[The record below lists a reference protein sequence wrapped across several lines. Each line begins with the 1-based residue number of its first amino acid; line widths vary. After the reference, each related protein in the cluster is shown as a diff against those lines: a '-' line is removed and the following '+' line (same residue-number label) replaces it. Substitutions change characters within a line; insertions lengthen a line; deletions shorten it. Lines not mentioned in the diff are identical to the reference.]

1 MQGSHPV
8 ALTNAAFGSD
18 LFELRIF
25 LVALPPVRDLLLFA
39 EDLFVGAR
47 TGGAGGRA
55 RRLSRLRVLCP
66 LRIFQFAI
74 PGCLRIWPSIISR
87 SVATLPAALTTIAR
101 ASRGRSAAS
110 SSIALRKQAMAR
122 SAVRAS
128 SVGGTFLLPF
138 E

>member
-74 PGCLRIWPSIISR
+74 PGCLRIWPS
-87 SVATLPAALTTIAR
+87 TTMAR